1 MAQTLD
7 LGRVTGEKGE
17 KGEPFTYSD
26 FTAEQLSG
34 LRGPRG
40 NTGNGIESA
49 AFGEDDAL
57 TLNFTDG
64 DSYKTP
70 PLRGPKGEDGVMTR
84 YLFEMVFPV
93 SGWTEQADGSF
104 TQFAA
109 AGGMLETDAAHVDL
123 DMSVVTKDAY
133 ADVSEAWAQVAR
145 AQTQDG
151 GLLLT
156 CYDGAPQTDL
166 PVRAEVIR

>member
-57 TLNFTDG
+57 TLSFTDG

-70 PLRGPKGEDGVMTR
+70 PLRGPKGEDGVMAR
-84 YLFEMVFPV
+84 HLFQLVFPAE
-93 SGWTEQADGSF
+93 GWTEQEDGSF

-109 AGGMLETDAAHVDL
+109 AEGMLETDAAHVDL
-123 DMSVVTKDAY
+123 DMSTVTAESY

-151 GLLLT
+151 GMLLT
-156 CYDGAPQTDL
+156 AFDDAPGVDL
-166 PVRAEVIR
+166 SIRVEVIR